1 MNRRLTWLLL
11 FLYLALPAGAQNDPF
26 GAASAADRWVDSV
39 FQVLTPD
46 ERIAQL
52 MMIRAHSD
60 LGAEHI
66 REVEQQIKKYKVG
79 SLCFFQGTPDKQ
91 VELINRYQE
100 LSNLPLMIAI
110 DGEWGLGMRMKA
122 TTISFPY
129 QLMLGAIQDNDLLYE
144 MGAEVARQFKRT
156 GVHVNF
162 APVVD
167 VNNNPQ
173 NPVINFRS
181 FGEDRF
187 NVAVKG
193 YMYMKGMQDNGIMAC
208 AKHFPGHGDTDVDS
222 HYDLP
227 VITHSRSRLDSLELY
242 PFRVLAENGVGSMM
256 IAHLQVPALDDRPN
270 RPTSLSRKT
279 VTGLLREEMGYDGLL
294 FTDALEMK
302 GVTKHF
308 GAGAAA
314 AESLVAGNDIL
325 CLPEDI
331 PAALREIKAYLG
343 DGRLSQKQVDASVRR
358 VLRAKYE
365 LGLTS
370 FTPLDEENV
379 RADVNAPAAEVLRRR
394 LIKASL
400 TMVRNPGQLVP
411 FKRPDSLDI
420 ASLSIGATQQTPF
433 QDRLSDYKK
442 MMHLQVGK
450 DISVAEEERL
460 LRVLGRRDVVV
471 VGLHDMSQYASREF
485 GISASTRA
493 FLRKLNQ
500 ETTVVLAVF
509 GNPYSLQYFDAI
521 DHVLMAYAEDDVIQD
536 LSAQALFGAF
546 GLRGRLPVTASP
558 LSRYNQGVYTQSLY
572 RMGYTIPEAVGLDS
586 DTLAQIDELME
597 EAIKERATP
606 GGVVLVARKGQV
618 VFEKAY
624 GHHTYTRRTPTE
636 ADHIFD
642 LASVTKVAATTLA
655 VMDLYERGVIDLND
669 PLGKYLPE
677 LRGSNKADLRLADV
691 LAHHAGLKA
700 WIPFYKQTLTT
711 DRGNPQPHPR
721 YYRHTNG
728 DAYDVPVTDKLFLRR
743 DYVDTIWTQIIESDL
758 RPNKNYRYSDLGFYL
773 MARVVEAQ
781 TGQSLDRYV
790 QERFYQPLGL
800 ESLTF
805 NPWQMGKTDHVVP
818 TEEDRYFRYVRLQG
832 YVHDMGAAM
841 LGGVSGHAGLFGNA
855 RDLAA
860 LMQMLLQRGHYG
872 GQRFLAEAT
881 IQTFTRRH
889 PRSSRRGLGFDM
901 LQLDTSYPAN
911 MSEMASLETFG
922 HLGFTGTCVWTDPR
936 TEVIYVFLSNR
947 TFPYMNN
954 YKLNRLDTRPRIQ
967 DQVYRALRQEREV
980 VRSTALF
987 PRRSNVSSAGF

>member
-1 MNRRLTWLLL
+1 MNRRLTWLLF
-11 FLYLALPAGAQNDPF
+11 FLYFALPAGAQNDPF
-26 GAASAADRWVDSV
+26 GTVSDADRWVDSV
-39 FQVLTPD
+39 FQTLTPD
-46 ERIAQL
+46 ERLAQL

-60 LGAEHI
+60 LGADHI

-79 SLCFFQGTPDKQ
+79 ALCFFQGTPDKQ

-100 LSNLPLMIAI
+100 LSDLPLMIAI

-129 QLMLGAIQDNDLLYE
+129 QLMLGAIQDNDLLYDL
-144 MGAEVARQFKRT
+144 GAEVARQFKRT
-156 GVHVNF
+156 GIHVNF

-242 PFRVLAENGVGSMM
+242 PFRVLAQNGVGSMM

-331 PAALREIKAYLG
+331 PAALREIKAYLA

-365 LGLTS
+365 LGLRS
-370 FTPLDEENV
+370 FTPLEEENV
-379 RADVNAPAAEVLRRR
+379 RAEVNAPQAEVLRRR

-411 FKRPDSLDI
+411 FQRPDSLDI

-450 DISVAEEERL
+450 EISAAEEERL
-460 LRVLGRRDVVV
+460 LRVLGRRDIVV

-485 GISASTRA
+485 GITASIRA

-500 ETTVVLAVF
+500 QTTVVLTVF

-586 DTLAQIDELME
+586 DTLARIDELME

-636 ADHIFD
+636 ADHVFD

-669 PLGKYLPE
+669 PLGNYLPE
-677 LRGSNKADLRLADV
+677 LRGSNKADLRIADV

-711 DRGNPQPHPR
+711 DRGHPRPHPR
-721 YYRHTNG
+721 YYHDTNG
-728 DAYDVPVTDKLFLRR
+728 DGYDVPVSDQLFMRR
-743 DYVDTIWTQIIESDL
+743 DYVDSIWTQIIESEL
-758 RPNKNYRYSDLGFYL
+758 RRNKNYRYSDLGFYL
-773 MARVVEAQ
+773 MARVVEAR
-781 TGQSLDRYV
+781 TGQPLDRYV
-790 QERFYQPLGL
+790 RERFYQPLGL

-818 TEEDRYFRYVRLQG
+818 TEEDRYFRYGRLQG

-860 LMQMLLQRGHYG
+860 LMQMLLQGGHYG

-881 IQTFTRRH
+881 IQTFTKRH

-911 MSEMASLETFG
+911 MSEMASMETFG

-967 DQVYRALRQEREV
+967 NQVYRALGETQEM

-987 PRRSNVSSAGF
+987 PRRTDMSSAGF

>member
-1 MNRRLTWLLL
+1 MNRRLTWLIILL
-11 FLYLALPAGAQNDPF
+11 GLTLAARAQNDPF
-26 GAASAADRWVDSV
+26 ASASAADRWVDSV
-39 FQVLTPD
+39 FQSLTTD

-52 MMIRAHSD
+52 IMIRAHSD
-60 LGAEHI
+60 LGADHI
-66 REVEQQIKKYKVG
+66 RKVEQQIKKYKVG
-79 SLCFFQGTPDKQ
+79 ALCFFQGTPDKQ
-91 VELINRYQE
+91 VELINRYQK
-100 LSNLPLMIAI
+100 LSELPLMVAI

-122 TTISFPY
+122 STISFPY

-144 MGAEVARQFKRT
+144 MGSEVARQFKRT

-187 NVAVKG
+187 NVAVKS

-227 VITHSRSRLDSLELY
+227 VLTHSRSRLDSLELY
-242 PFRVLAENGVGSMM
+242 PFRVLADNGVGSMM

-279 VTGLLREEMGYDGLL
+279 VTGLLRQEMGYDGLL

-308 GAGAAA
+308 APGEVE

-331 PAALREIKAYLG
+331 EAAMREIRAYLA
-343 DGRLSQKQVDASVRR
+343 DGRLSQKQVDESVRR
-358 VLRAKYE
+358 VLHAKYS

-370 FTPLDEENV
+370 FTPLEEENV
-379 RADVNAPAAEVLRRR
+379 RADVNAPEAEVLRRR

-400 TMVRNPGQLVP
+400 TMVRNPGQLIP
-411 FKRPDSLDI
+411 FKRLDSLDV
-420 ASLSIGATQQTPF
+420 ASLSIGATAQTPF

-442 MMHLQVGK
+442 MVHLQTAK
-450 DISVAEEERL
+450 DISAGEEERL
-460 LRVLGRRDVVV
+460 LRILGRRDVVI

-485 GISASTRA
+485 GITTSTLA

-500 ETTVVLAVF
+500 ETTVVLSVF
-509 GNPYSLQYFDAI
+509 GNPYSLRYFDAI
-521 DHVLMAYAEDDVIQD
+521 DHVLLAYAEDDVIQD
-536 LSAQALFGAF
+536 LSAQALFGVF

-558 LSRYNQGVYTQSLY
+558 LSRFNQGAYTQSLY
-572 RMGYTIPEAVGLDS
+572 RMGYTIPEEVGMNS
-586 DTLAQIDELME
+586 DTLAQIDAFMQ
-597 EAIKERATP
+597 EAIKKRATP
-606 GGVVLVARKGQV
+606 GGVVLIARKGQV

-636 ADHIFD
+636 ADHVFD
-642 LASVTKVAATTLA
+642 LASITKVAATTLA
-655 VMDLYERGVIDLND
+655 VMDLHEQGLVDITA

-677 LRGSNKADLRLADV
+677 LGGTNKADLRLADV
-691 LAHHAGLKA
+691 MAHHAGLKA

-711 DRGNPQPHPR
+711 DRGNPQPHSR
-721 YYRHTNG
+721 YYRDIG
-728 DAYDVPVTDKLFLRR
+728 DGEYNIPVTDKLFLRR
-743 DYVDTIWTQIIESDL
+743 DYVDTIWTQIIDSDL
-758 RPNKNYRYSDLGFYL
+758 RSNRNYRYSDLGFYL
-773 MARVVEAQ
+773 MARVIEAQ
-781 TGQSLDRYV
+781 TGQPLDRYLR
-790 QERFYQPLGL
+790 ERFYQPLGL

-805 NPWQMGKTDHVVP
+805 NPWQLGETNHVVP
-818 TEEDRYFRYVRLQG
+818 TEEDQYFRYARLQG

-841 LGGVSGHAGLFGNA
+841 MGGVSGHAGLFGNA

-860 LMQMLLQRGHYG
+860 LMQMLAQGGHYG

-881 IQTFTRRH
+881 IKTFTKRH

-901 LQLDTSYPAN
+901 LQLDTSYPPN
-911 MSEMASLETFG
+911 MSEMASVETFG
-922 HLGFTGTCVWTDPR
+922 HLGFTGTCVWVDPQ
-936 TEVIYVFLSNR
+936 TEVLYVFLSNR

-954 YKLNRLDTRPRIQ
+954 YKLNELDTRPRIQ
-967 DQVYRALRQEREV
+967 EQVYRAMKQNMEM
-980 VRSTALF
+980 VRGTALF

>member
-1 MNRRLTWLLL
+1 M
-11 FLYLALPAGAQNDPF
+11 
-26 GAASAADRWVDSV
+26 DSV
-39 FQVLTPD
+39 FQSLTPD

-52 MMIRAHSD
+52 IMIRAHSD
-60 LGAEHI
+60 LGANHI
-66 REVEQQIKKYKVG
+66 RQVEQQIEQYKVG
-79 SLCFFQGTPDKQ
+79 ALCFFQGTPDKQ
-91 VELINRYQE
+91 VELINRYQKM
-100 LSNLPLMIAI
+100 SDLPLLVAI

-122 TTISFPY
+122 TTVSFPY
-129 QLMLGAIQDNDLLYE
+129 QLMLGAIQDNDLLYD

-167 VNNNPQ
+167 INNNPQ

-242 PFRVLAENGVGSMM
+242 PFRVLADHGVGSMM

-308 GAGAAA
+308 APGEVE

-325 CLPEDI
+325 CLPENI
-331 PAALREIKAYLG
+331 KAAMREIKAYLA
-343 DGRLSQKQVDASVRR
+343 DGRLSQKQVDESVRR
-358 VLRAKYE
+358 VLHAKYD

-370 FTPLDEENV
+370 FTPLSEENV
-379 RADVNAPAAEVLRRR
+379 RAEVNAPQAEVLRRR

-400 TMVRNPGQLVP
+400 TMVRNPGQLIP
-411 FKRPDSLDI
+411 FKRLDSLDV
-420 ASLSIGATQQTPF
+420 ASLSIGATAQTPF

-442 MMHLQVGK
+442 MMHLQAPKEIG
-450 DISVAEEERL
+450 AEEEERL
-460 LRVLGRRDVVV
+460 LRILGRRDVVI

-485 GISASTRA
+485 GITGSTRA

-500 ETTVVLAVF
+500 RTTVVLTVF

-572 RMGYTIPEAVGLDS
+572 RMGYTIPEAVGLNS
-586 DTLAQIDELME
+586 DTLARIDAYME

-618 VFEKAY
+618 VFQKAY

-636 ADHIFD
+636 KNHIFD

-655 VMDLYERGVIDLND
+655 VMDLYEQGVIDIND
-669 PLGKYLPE
+669 PLGKYVPE
-677 LRGSNKADLRLADV
+677 LRGSNKADLRIADV
-691 LAHHAGLKA
+691 MAHHAGLKA
-700 WIPFYKQTLTT
+700 WIPFYKKTLTD

-721 YYRHTNG
+721 YYRDTNG
-728 DAYDVPVTDKLFLRR
+728 DSYEVHVAEKLFMRR
-743 DYVDTIWTQIIESDL
+743 DYIDTIWTQIIDSDL
-758 RPNKNYRYSDLGFYL
+758 RRNKNYRYSDLGFYL

-781 TGQSLDRYV
+781 TGQPLDRYV
-790 QERFYQPLGL
+790 RERFYQPLGL

-805 NPWQMGKTDHVVP
+805 NPWRLGHIDHVVP
-818 TEEDRYFRYVRLQG
+818 TEEDRYFRYTRLQG

-841 LGGVSGHAGLFGNA
+841 LGGVSGHAGLFANA
-855 RDLAA
+855 GDLAA
-860 LMQMLLQRGHYG
+860 LMQMLMQGGHYG
-872 GQRFLAEAT
+872 GKRFLAEAT
-881 IQTFTRRH
+881 IKKFTRRH

-901 LQLDTSYPAN
+901 LQLNTAYPAN
-911 MSEMASLETFG
+911 MSEMASAETFG
-922 HLGFTGTCVWTDPR
+922 HLGFTGTCVWVDPR
-936 TEVIYVFLSNR
+936 TEVLYVFLSNR

-954 YKLNRLDTRPRIQ
+954 YKLNRLDTRPHIQ
-967 DQVYRALRQEREV
+967 EQVYRAMEENLKM